1 MVRCQNDKIVFKD
14 VALEN
19 PDPETGRAEANRY
32 AVADGTIDLKN
43 FEDLAYEIEFKDLR
57 RFRLMATTPR
67 DNEMFY
73 GKVYLNGGTAKIRG
87 DLNRLSVEGAVVAG
101 AGTNVGIP
109 VAHYAKSSRPDFVTF
124 VAPLSP
130 QKSVRAPQKTSS
142 SFAFELNL
150 DVTATPEATVNLVFD
165 EAAGDK
171 ITANGT
177 GNLHLGLNADGDFR
191 IEGFYEIASGK
202 YNFNFRNVINK
213 RFSIDPGSTLSWS
226 GDPLDARMD
235 IRAVYRAQQASVK
248 AWDTTQTSG
257 VTIDVV
263 MNIKGSL
270 SAPEISYGLQFPA
283 LARQQAGGSIGS
295 NILAANLRLVESDPQ
310 ELNRQV
316 FSLIMFDALAP
327 IGSFFGRSAA
337 GEGVSTGLSDFVSAQ
352 LNQWI
357 AGTLDQKI
365 GVNFGYAQDQVIMN
379 LRA

>member
-1 MVRCQNDKIVFKD
+1 MEVAYLKSPTIFDGVVRCQNDKIVFKD

-327 IGSFFGRSAA
+327 IGSFF
-337 GEGVSTGLSDFVSAQ
+337 
-352 LNQWI
+352 
-357 AGTLDQKI
+357 
-365 GVNFGYAQDQVIMN
+365 
-379 LRA
+379 